1 MSYSEF
7 IRSKSKKIQPS
18 GFTPKRLNDRLFPWQ
33 ADSTAWACR
42 LGRAS
47 FFWDC
52 GLGKSLGQLAFADAI
67 IREGHGKC
75 VLILCPLAVAQQ
87 TKREAE
93 KFGIETDV
101 RVVRE
106 QADVRP
112 GINIT
117 NYDRLHK
124 FDTSAFDGVIP
135 DESGILKGRGM
146 AKVKKKIISAFSHC
160 RFRLACTATPAPN
173 DLMELAGHSEFMGLM
188 REQEMLSMFFVHD
201 SSDTAKW
208 RLKGH
213 GAKAFW
219 RWVSSWAV
227 SLSKPS
233 DLGPQFSDDGY
244 NLPPLNVK
252 EIVISDDAASAPNGF
267 LFNKGSLSATGV
279 HTEKR
284 STARKRAEAVA
295 ELVNNSG
302 DVPFLVWCDTDYEA
316 DELKE
321 LIKDA
326 EEIRGSDS
334 IDRKEE
340 VLVGFTNGSIRRM
353 ISKPSLSGHGLNLQH
368 CCNMAFIGLSWSFE
382 QLYQAIRRC
391 WRFGQAHPVN
401 VYIYSTE
408 TEYAINASVW
418 GKQKMHEAMKSEMAA
433 LVREFQRENMYG
445 ETMLKV
451 DDRKYEEMELPSWL

>member
-1 MSYSEF
+1 MRDYASF
-7 IRSKSKKIQPS
+7 IESKTKKINPT
-18 GFTPKRLNDRLFPWQ
+18 GFEPRKLNDRMSQWQ
-33 ADSTAWACR
+33 SDSVRWACR

-52 GLGKSLGQLAFADAI
+52 GLGKSLAQLAWADAI
-67 IREGHGKC
+67 IREGHGKMG
-75 VLILCPLAVAQQ
+75 LILCPLAVAQQ

-93 KFGIETDV
+93 KFAIETEC

-106 QADVRP
+106 QAEVRP

-117 NYDRLHK
+117 NYDRLER
-124 FDTSAFDGVIP
+124 FDPSVFDLVVC

-146 AKVKKKIISAFSHC
+146 AKTKKKIVSAFGNT

-173 DLMELAGHSEFMGLM
+173 DLTELAGHSEFMGLM

-201 SSDTAKW
+201 SGHTQEW

-227 SLSKPS
+227 SISKPS
-233 DLGPQFSDDGY
+233 DLGEQFSDEGY
-244 NLPPLNVK
+244 ILPPLDIE
-252 EIVISDDAASAPNGF
+252 EIVIEDDDENLPNGF

-279 HTEKR
+279 HAEKR

-295 ELVNNSG
+295 ERVNMTSE
-302 DVPFLVWCDTDYEA
+302 PFLIWCDTDYEA
-316 DELKE
+316 DELNE
-321 LIKDA
+321 LIKNA

-334 IDRKEE
+334 VDRKEE
-340 VLVGFTNGSIRRM
+340 VMVGFTSGAIKRV

-368 CCNMAFIGLSWSFE
+368 CCKQSFIGLSWSFE

-391 WRFGQAHPVN
+391 WRFGQRNPVN

-408 TEYAINASVW
+408 TEYAINAAVW
-418 GKQKMHEAMKSEMAA
+418 GKQKMHEAMKSEMAG
-433 LVREFQRENMYG
+433 LVREFQQENVYGVTQLKKRE
-445 ETMLKV
+445 E
-451 DDRKYEEMELPSWL
+451 DAIEMTVPSWL